1 LLHGQNNFSG
11 SSPYARPA
19 RGTEYDNSY
28 AARGQILLILQVHVR
43 RHQHGKPGHF
53 SRLQQLAIFERR
65 PATFVCGGH
74 IMLRQKLTKR
84 RRCSLIEQ
92 DLHLRQRKRAPRGV
106 LQDCAHLLES
116 HTGEQLNE
124 LIDGYFVFE
133 VLEQRRD
140 RRTCS
145 AEHPGTAVALG
156 ILLNRLASRPVNH
169 G

>member
-1 LLHGQNNFSG
+1 MARTISAAAARMRGQLV
-11 SSPYARPA
+11 A
-19 RGTEYDNSY
+19 EYDNGY

-53 SRLQQLAIFERR
+53 GHLQQFAIFEIGPTALVR
-65 PATFVCGGH
+65 GGD
-74 IMLRQKLTKR
+74 IMLRQELAKR
-84 RRCSLIEQ
+84 RGRSLIKQ